1 MNADAQ
7 AHVEISPAAK
17 RFSCIEHVAG
27 KLQSHHGMVV
37 VRVRHADD
45 DKVSNFRAGN
55 NRDRNVTK
63 AKMQRRPPLDLLSV
77 DCDECDALS

>member
-1 MNADAQ
+1 
-7 AHVEISPAAK
+7 
-17 RFSCIEHVAG
+17 
-27 KLQSHHGMVV
+27 MVV